1 MSQEYSFLLLVMV
14 IFGIALVRTGKYIDS
29 FVYAVSIAYLVL
41 FILTHFKPIVI
52 NNNDF
57 SGSKLSLEVDEESG
71 K

>member
-1 MSQEYSFLLLVMV
+1 MSQKYSFLLLVMA